1 MKRTDQILLDSK
13 NYKALLP
20 LDIVAFSWA
29 YGGAMG
35 GAGGV
40 DIVTTSGTQYYF
52 NWAHGDLTEAQ
63 IEEILPVIS
72 QCQLPIAGDTDKVP
86 DGWRHIYLGG
96 GNNLIIKKQY
106 AESLLKAWKDFSQTE
121 EGKYR
126 ILYNSWIQLLLK
138 ELQSNA

>member
-1 MKRTDQILLDSK
+1 M
-13 NYKALLP
+13 
-20 LDIVAFSWA
+20 
-29 YGGAMG
+29 
-35 GAGGV
+35 
-40 DIVTTSGTQYYF
+40 SGTQYYF

-86 DGWRHIYLGG
+86 NGWHHIYLGG

>member
-35 GAGGV
+35 DAGGV
-40 DIVTTSGTQYYF
+40 DIVTMSGTQYYF

-86 DGWRHIYLGG
+86 NGWR
-96 GNNLIIKKQY
+96 
-106 AESLLKAWKDFSQTE
+106 QTE